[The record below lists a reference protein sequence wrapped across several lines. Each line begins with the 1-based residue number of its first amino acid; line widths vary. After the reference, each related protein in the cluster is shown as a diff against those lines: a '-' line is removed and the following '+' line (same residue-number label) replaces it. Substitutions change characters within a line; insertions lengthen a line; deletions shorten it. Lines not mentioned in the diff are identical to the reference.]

1 MRKIKSHKLSR
12 KGNSYRAL
20 EKSKGVKKFNKTQKI
35 KHIKYDFSKIHPASI
50 ILHKK

>member
-1 MRKIKSHKLSR
+1 MNYNKMNNKMRKNKTLKLSR
-12 KGNSYRAL
+12 K
-20 EKSKGVKKFNKTQKI
+20 KHFKKFNKTHKI

>member
-12 KGNSYRAL
+12 K
-20 EKSKGVKKFNKTQKI
+20 KHFKKFNKTHKI
-35 KHIKYDFSKIHPASI
+35 MHIKYDFSKIHPASI